1 MPKFMKSM
9 NIISRCQAAFR
20 SRKLDADIG
29 PCHHSLILA
38 ICRAPGRSQD
48 ELAKDICLNK
58 STVTRALAQLEN
70 LGYVERK
77 PNPAD
82 KRQTLVE
89 PTEKMLLILPKVKAV
104 TAEWNSL
111 IAEGIS
117 EEDMA
122 VFRSVITKMEANARK
137 ITGET
142 EGYSE
147 K

>member
-1 MPKFMKSM
+1 MKSL
-9 NIISRCQAAFR
+9 NIISRCQAIYRA
-20 SRKLDADIG
+20 KMLEEDIG
-29 PCHHSLILA
+29 VCHHSLILA

-77 PNPAD
+77 PNPSD

-89 PTEKMLLILPKVKAV
+89 PTEKMLSVLPKVRDV
-104 TAEWNSL
+104 TIEWTKLLS
-111 IAEGIS
+111 EGIS
-117 EEDMA
+117 EEEMEI
-122 VFRSVITKMEANARK
+122 FHSVITRMESNARN
-137 ITGET
+137 IVSEM
-142 EGYSE
+142 EGSSE